1 MANGANTMILIA
13 ITLVVI
19 LMMLLHGARTAN
31 KARTNFPP
39 YRGIPRPP
47 GYYVAEPDQI
57 YGRRVERRAPA
68 YAGDRYMTAT
78 HSHLAAEHGVP
89 QSRYHVPRTY

>member
-19 LMMLLHGARTAN
+19 LLMLLHGARTAN

-78 HSHLAAEHGVP
+78 HSHLAAERGVP